1 MNTLQEKQLQQDK
14 YSLYYYTQGD
24 PARKLIV
31 FIHPAYGDH
40 TCFHHQ
46 MDVFAENYHVI
57 SLDMLGHGKSQVNG
71 ANVTI
76 EKTAELVAEII
87 EREGHREAHLV
98 GVSLGSLMA
107 QYIADKYPQK
117 VKTVTVTGGYS
128 IFGDNQAIT
137 KAQNSEIIK
146 AFFLILFDMDGF
158 RRYVVKST
166 NVVKAEREIFYQA
179 MQRFTRR
186 SLQVMPGM
194 QKIMD
199 KTPKSLS
206 QPLLIIAGEHD
217 LPIVYSNS
225 LAWHKQEPNSQLAVI
240 PAAGHCANMDN
251 APEFNRVLGEF
262 LKSIEIT
269 KTTS

>member
-1 MNTLQEKQLQQDK
+1 MKTLQEKQLQQDK

-24 PARKLIV
+24 PARELIV

-46 MDVFAENYHVI
+46 MDIFAENYHVI

-146 AFFLILFDMDGF
+146 AFFLILFHMDGF

-166 NVVKAEREIFYQA
+166 NVVEAERETFYQA
-179 MQRFTRR
+179 MQHFTRR

-199 KTPKSLS
+199 KTPKSLP
-206 QPLLIIAGEHD
+206 QPLLIVAGEHD
-217 LPIVYSNS
+217 LPIVYANS
-225 LAWHKQEPNSQLAVI
+225 LAWHKQEPNSRLAII